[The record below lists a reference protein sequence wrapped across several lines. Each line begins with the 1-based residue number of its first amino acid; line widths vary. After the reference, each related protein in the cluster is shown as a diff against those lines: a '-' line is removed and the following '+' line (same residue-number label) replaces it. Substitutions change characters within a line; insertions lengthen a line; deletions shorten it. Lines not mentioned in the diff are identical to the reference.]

1 MAMRTIQE
9 LLAELDS
16 KEQIAFLAWNSWS
29 PPIPDL
35 AAVESKLD
43 VSDIDLSEV
52 LRVFN
57 RARKEM
63 IKNDDE

>member
-9 LLAELDS
+9 LLAEVHS
-16 KEQIAFLAWNSWS
+16 KELIAFLDNLSWS

-57 RARKEM
+57 RTRK
-63 IKNDDE
+63 